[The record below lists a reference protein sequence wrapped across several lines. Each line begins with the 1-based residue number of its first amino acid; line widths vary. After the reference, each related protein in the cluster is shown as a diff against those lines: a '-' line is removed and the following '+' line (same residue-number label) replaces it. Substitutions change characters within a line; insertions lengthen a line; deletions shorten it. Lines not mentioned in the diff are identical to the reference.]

1 MRPSL
6 LQMELYGMLR
16 RGELQQ
22 LWDVAR
28 ETELHMNAV
37 RGTCPYLECVA

>member
-1 MRPSL
+1 MRLSL
-6 LQMELYGMLR
+6 VQMELYGMLR

-37 RGTCPYLECVA
+37 RGTCPYLKCVA